1 MSNFSEPL
9 TVSLT
14 WSDIDAWDRYRET
27 HDSDGRPIETT
38 ILGRVW
44 MCYAVTLVPVF
55 AFLAAFRELKAKGA
69 DLSLVDTCLI
79 VMLLGVVAVGALI
92 WFVFIGRA
100 VSRYRRD
107 PNWRMVYTIRIAD
120 DSLSLNQGA
129 VSSIWGWHSVRLLA
143 SSSDFHI
150 ILLRGENTENHLV
163 VPAHSF
169 SDPDQ
174 FQKFAA
180 CVVGHIEAAVLESGQ
195 RRG

>member
-27 HDSDGRPIETT
+27 HDSDGRPIERTL
-38 ILGRVW
+38 LGRVW
-44 MCYAVTLVPVF
+44 MWYAFTLVPVF
-55 AFLAAFRELKAKGA
+55 AFLAVFRKLKEKGA
-69 DLSLVDTCLI
+69 TLSLVDACLI

-92 WFVFIGRA
+92 WLMFISRA

-107 PNWRMVYTIRIAD
+107 PNWRMVYTVRIAD

-129 VSSIWGWHSVRLLA
+129 VSSIWGWQSVRLLA
-143 SSSDFHI
+143 SSPAFHI
-150 ILLRGENTENHLV
+150 ILLRGEHTESHLV
-163 VPAHSF
+163 VPIHSF

-174 FQKFAA
+174 FQKFAT
-180 CVVGHIEAAVLESGQ
+180 CVVGHIDAVVSEGGQ